1 MKVQYDKSVQLSIN
15 KDNYKINTKINTKK
29 RYNN

>member
-1 MKVQYDKSVQLSIN
+1 MKLQYDKSVQLSIN
-15 KDNYKINTKINTKK
+15 NDNYKINTKINTKK